1 MQNNESFSAV
11 YLTNFNCGPDSFLL
25 SYADEIMKNQ
35 PFLSLQIDEHSAD
48 AGYLTRMEA
57 FFDIV
62 NKKHKQL
69 PDKKAPYSLTSDFS
83 KRKVWIPQMH
93 PFGGDLAA
101 AVFRGQG
108 FKAEVLPLENS
119 HSLDL
124 GFMHTRGS
132 ECLPTTLTIGSFL
145 KILQSLDSEKQEQQ
159 TLFLPT
165 AHGPCRFGQYC
176 HLCRQV
182 LDKCGYN
189 NVAILSPSNRN
200 AYLSIDD
207 QVRKEL
213 FKSIIC
219 SDLLMKARCRLKPY
233 EVTPGEVDTFCREA
247 NQKLKETFENKRD
260 LCQVIHKIF
269 SRAARI
275 PQKKRTKPLVGIVGE
290 IYVRNN
296 QFANEGLITV
306 IEEYGGE
313 AWLTPITEWLMYVS
327 SLRNIRQMRLPMLST
342 KTWGTMAT
350 HAWQRHWEHK
360 LYSATGG
367 LLKDRYEPP
376 INEVMN
382 EGSRYMKINI
392 GGEAIL
398 TIGRTVKFA
407 EQQAKMVINCAPF
420 GCMPGTVTTALFQ
433 QLSSDLKNAD
443 YQYFLRWS
451 NRTE

>member
-1 MQNNESFSAV
+1 M
-11 YLTNFNCGPDSFLL
+11 
-25 SYADEIMKNQ
+25 
-35 PFLSLQIDEHSAD
+35 
-48 AGYLTRMEA
+48 
-57 FFDIV
+57 
-62 NKKHKQL
+62 
-69 PDKKAPYSLTSDFS
+69 
-83 KRKVWIPQMH
+83 
-93 PFGGDLAA
+93 
-101 AVFRGQG
+101 
-108 FKAEVLPLENS
+108 
-119 HSLDL
+119 
-124 GFMHTRGS
+124 
-132 ECLPTTLTIGSFL
+132 
-145 KILQSLDSEKQEQQ
+145 
-159 TLFLPT
+159 
-165 AHGPCRFGQYC
+165 
-176 HLCRQV
+176 
-182 LDKCGYN
+182 
-189 NVAILSPSNRN
+189 
-200 AYLSIDD
+200 
-207 QVRKEL
+207 
-213 FKSIIC
+213 
-219 SDLLMKARCRLKPY
+219 
-233 EVTPGEVDTFCREA
+233 
-247 NQKLKETFENKRD
+247 
-260 LCQVIHKIF
+260 
-269 SRAARI
+269 
-275 PQKKRTKPLVGIVGE
+275 GIVGE

-433 QLSSDLKNAD
+433 QLSSDLKMPIINIFYD
-443 YQYFLRWS
+443 G
-451 NRTE
+451 RTEQNDRLQVFLNNVIK